1 MRISLQRVA
10 HVFLA
15 LTAVVVMLTV
25 LHVWE
30 LVVLSSATLA
40 RIAVTYLLVTV
51 LLGVTAAVGHWQQGA
66 PRNRDGDR
74 LVD

>member
-1 MRISLQRVA
+1 MRIALERVA
-10 HVFLA
+10 HVFRA
-15 LTAVVVMLTV
+15 LTAIVVMLTV

-40 RIAVTYLLVTV
+40 RIAVTYLLMTA

>member
-15 LTAVVVMLTV
+15 LTAIVVMLTV

-30 LVVLSSATLA
+30 IVVLSSPTLA
-40 RIAVTYLLVTV
+40 RIAVTYLLITA

-66 PRNRDGDR
+66 SRNRDGDR

>member
-1 MRISLQRVA
+1 
-10 HVFLA
+10 
-15 LTAVVVMLTV
+15 MLTV

-30 LVVLSSATLA
+30 IVVLSSPTLA
-40 RIAVTYLLVTV
+40 RIAVTYLLITA

>member
-1 MRISLQRVA
+1 VRISLLRVA

-15 LTAVVVMLTV
+15 LTAVVVTLVV

-30 LVVLSSATLA
+30 VVVLSPATLV
-40 RIAVTYLLVTV
+40 RIAVTYLLVSA
-51 LLGVTAAVGHWQQGA
+51 LLGVTAAVGHWQHGA